1 MGMTHHTES
10 PTTSRRR
17 TSRRLSV
24 LAAVALALVVA
35 LGACTPESNRATALV
50 NESRAA
56 SGLPALGMNIDLYL
70 IAQGYSGT
78 LANDGYLHHRT
89 NLADGVGYRWLKLG
103 ENIGRGG
110 SIEQIHNAFMAS
122 PGHRANI
129 LDPSFDSIGI
139 GVTRDGNGVYW
150 VVQEFM
156 NQP

>member
-1 MGMTHHTES
+1 MTHRTES
-10 PTTSRRR
+10 STTSRRR
-17 TSRRLSV
+17 APRRLAV
-24 LAAVALALVVA
+24 LAAVAVALVVA

-56 SGLPALGMNIDLYL
+56 NGLPALGVNIDLYL

-89 NLADGVGYRWLKLG
+89 NLADGLGYPWVKLG
-103 ENIGRGG
+103 ENIGKGG
-110 SIEQIHNAFMAS
+110 SLEQIQNAFMAS
-122 PGHRANI
+122 PAHRDNI
-129 LDPSFDSIGI
+129 LDPSFDAIGV
-139 GVTRDGNGVYW
+139 GVTRDANGVYW